1 MGGMSSSYPL
11 MNGGCRNSAIPN
23 CPGRGD
29 SKWDPTVL
37 GTFPGEMEKDRR
49 AEQEPWLWCFL
60 TPHLQPTGKAK
71 GSESGQGLGF
81 IHRTIGAAEPNLTVH
96 GFPELRSVPFMS
108 VNLSAS
114 LRSLPASSPVRLKGG
129 AKQLP
134 TARGKYSGSY
144 RLLAA

>member
-1 MGGMSSSYPL
+1 MEVAGTLQSQTALGEETQNGIPQFWELSREKWRTTGGLS
-11 MNGGCRNSAIPN
+11 RNH
-23 CPGRGD
+23 GYG
-29 SKWDPTVL
+29 
-37 GTFPGEMEKDRR
+37 
-49 AEQEPWLWCFL
+49 FL